1 MTNILKFVQVF
12 ALGTWVGSIFY
23 FSAAVAPG
31 AFRVLPSQDLAGV
44 LVEFTLR
51 RLHTLG
57 VAAGIVFLLASAAL
71 AVSASGSRRSVLLPT
86 IGVAIMVVLT
96 VISQHVVI
104 RRMMELRREMGSVV
118 ATPVDSPL
126 RAEFDRL
133 HGVSVKLEGATL
145 LIGFASLFLTVRSS

>member
-31 AFRVLPSQDLAGV
+31 AFRVLPNKDLAG
-44 LVEFTLR
+44 LVVELSLR

-57 VAAGIVFLLASAAL
+57 VVAGIVFLLASAAL
-71 AVSASGSRRSVLLPT
+71 AVSASGSRRSVLLAS

-96 VISQHVVI
+96 VDLAA
-104 RRMMELRREMGSVV
+104 RG
-118 ATPVDSPL
+118 DS
-126 RAEFDRL
+126 ADDGIAAGD
-133 HGVSVKLEGATL
+133 GVGGGDCEG
-145 LIGFASLFLTVRSS
+145 

>member
-1 MTNILKFVQVF
+1 MSAGVLLKLPAMESKTDSRALKFGTKPVVIGWACSAYRAAKTSGSGKAFRAMTNILRFIQVF

-71 AVSASGSRRSVLLPT
+71 AVSASGSRRSVLLASV
-86 IGVAIMVVLT
+86 GV
-96 VISQHVVI
+96 
-104 RRMMELRREMGSVV
+104 
-118 ATPVDSPL
+118 
-126 RAEFDRL
+126 
-133 HGVSVKLEGATL
+133 
-145 LIGFASLFLTVRSS
+145 